1 MGTVGVRD
9 LGQRASAVVAD
20 VEKTKQPTL
29 VTRHGRPVAV
39 LMPVDA
45 DDLYDYVLAHAPE
58 YARAMREADAAID
71 RGELGRPLDDVLG
84 DLGAEGD

>member
-9 LGQRASAVVAD
+9 LGQHASAVVAD

-58 YARAMREADAAID
+58 YVQNMREADEAIA
-71 RGELGRPLDDVLG
+71 RGEVGRPLEDVLG
-84 DLGAEGD
+84 DLDAEGA

>member
-9 LGQRASAVVAD
+9 LGQRASAVVAA

-39 LMPVDA
+39 LMPINE
-45 DDLYDYVLAHAPE
+45 DDFYDYVLAHAPE
-58 YARAMREADAAID
+58 YVQDMRAADAAID
-71 RGELGRPLDDVLG
+71 RGEFGRPIDDVLT
-84 DLGAEGD
+84 DLDAEGT